1 MSTTAASAFNFMSS
15 RSIGKVT
22 RPFARCVL
30 PVVLLVHS
38 TIVCRADDFGPNDAG
53 ECMRKAIAF
62 FRERVS
68 TNGGYLWR
76 YSADLSKREGEGKAT
91 PTQAWVQ
98 PPGTP
103 AVGAAILR
111 AYKSTRDT
119 YYLDA
124 AKDTAMA
131 LVQGQLQSG
140 GWDYRIEFDP
150 EERKGYAYR
159 TDGNT
164 AGNNTSTLDDDTT
177 QAAVSFLMQVDDAL
191 GFSDPA
197 IHESVLYALTK
208 LIQVQYPNGAWP
220 QRYDRPP
227 DPAKYPVA
235 RARYPAYWSREYVQ
249 RDFRSDYTFNDNS
262 ISDTITTMMMA
273 FSIYGDARYRDAALR
288 AGDFILLAQMP
299 DPQPGWA
306 QQYDANMHPVWAR
319 KFEPPAITGGES
331 QGLMKTL
338 IDLYHETG
346 ESRYLDPLPR
356 ALAYYRGSELPGR
369 RLARFYELHTNRPLY
384 LTKDYVLTYEADDLP
399 THYGF
404 IVGSA
409 LDEIEVAFQNA
420 RRDGPKPERRR
431 SAPVPVLT
439 PELAAR
445 AQAAVSSID
454 RRGAWLEPGRLPY
467 HGDDNKTDQIISTA
481 TFARN
486 IGILS
491 DYLDAVRAN
500 DESQATP
507 NQGE

>member
-15 RSIGKVT
+15 RFIGKVT

-103 AVGAAILR
+103 AVGNAILR
-111 AYKSTRDT
+111 AYRSTGDT

-150 EERKGYAYR
+150 EKRKGYAYR

-164 AGNNTSTLDDDTT
+164 AGNNASTLDDDTT

-227 DPAKYPVA
+227 DPAKYPVV

-249 RDFRSDYTFNDNS
+249 RDFQSDYTFNDNS

-319 KFEPPAITGGES
+319 KFEPPAISGGES
-331 QGLMKTL
+331 QGVMRTL
-338 IDLYHETG
+338 VFLYHETN
-346 ESRYLDPLPR
+346 ESRFLDPLTR
-356 ALAYYRGSELPGR
+356 ALAYYRRSLLPDGK
-369 RLARFYELHTNRPLY
+369 LARFYELRTNRPLY
-384 LTKDYVLTYEADDLP
+384 FTKEYALTYEADDLP
-399 THYGF
+399 THYAF
-404 IVGSA
+404 IVGSSLDA
-409 LDEIEVAFQNA
+409 IEREYEAARTASPMPERSRSMPTRVVTPEQTDRAKAVADSLDE
-420 RRDGPKPERRR
+420 
-431 SAPVPVLT
+431 
-439 PELAAR
+439 
-445 AQAAVSSID
+445 
-454 RRGAWLEPGRLPY
+454 RGAWVERGRLNY
-467 HGDDNKTDQIISTA
+467 HGDDDPTAEIISCA

-486 IGILS
+486 VSILA
-491 DYLDAVRAN
+491 DFI
-500 DESQATP
+500 EATRNQQQTP
-507 NQGE
+507 QPQQGE